1 MKVNDRVAAWKSKL
15 EDTGLCSKQ
24 CNLILDRAV
33 VLAGKTYV
41 LMCERTRFKKK
52 PSLLAYDA
60 AGGILKPRLRALHGV
75 VGWRQVPY
83 WEALGRRVTEEA
95 EADPIGL
102 LLKMRAKYYKPKATE
117 DMEGDDVLYSIDG
130 LIDVVVCERQTGT
143 FGVPIESGRLR
154 PGSLGLLDPLF

>member
-15 EDTGLCSKQ
+15 KDTGLCSEQ
-24 CNLILDRAV
+24 CDNILDRAV
-33 VLAGKTYV
+33 LLAGKTYV
-41 LMCERTRFKKK
+41 LMCKQTRFKKK

-60 AGGILKPRLRALHGV
+60 AGGVLKPRVRALHGA
-75 VGWRQVPY
+75 VGWRQVPH
-83 WEALGRRVTEEA
+83 WEVLRRRVTEEA
-95 EADPIGL
+95 EADPISF
-102 LLKMRAKYYKPKATE
+102 LLKMQAMYYKPKTTE
-117 DMEGDDVLYSIDG
+117 GTEGDDVLCSIDG